1 MHWLGS
7 IPNDDCTRLVGMM
20 VVLPYQ
26 GDSICDAEAFTEV
39 LNNFKNIETSVNNEV
54 VHARE
59 VFMICRPRS
68 ALIPPEA
75 PNIK

>member
-1 MHWLGS
+1 
-7 IPNDDCTRLVGMM
+7 MM
-20 VVLPYQ
+20 VVLPYHE

-39 LNNFKNIETSVNNEV
+39 LNSFKNIETSVNNEV

-59 VFMICRPRS
+59 VFMIRRPRS

-75 PNIK
+75 PDIKSSDES